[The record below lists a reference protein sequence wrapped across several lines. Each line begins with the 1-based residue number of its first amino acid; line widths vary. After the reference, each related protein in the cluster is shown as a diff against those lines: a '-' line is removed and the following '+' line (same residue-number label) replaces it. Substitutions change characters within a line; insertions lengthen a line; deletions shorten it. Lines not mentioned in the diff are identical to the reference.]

1 MSSIVR
7 DTFLAILQKRPAAR
21 LDVSAGNGLARP
33 TETASARGK
42 GDHVPFVRLQLLKKR
57 VVVRA
62 AARVASNRGL
72 THPHTANSDKAVQRA
87 SDRRVRSCLPR
98 RFGRRNGDPPL
109 NLGIADE
116 GGQEALGALCHHGIA
131 APDEDPLA

>member
-1 MSSIVR
+1 MSSTVH

-72 THPHTANSDKAVQRA
+72 THPHTANSDKAVHVPQTDA
-87 SDRRVRSCLPR
+87 
-98 RFGRRNGDPPL
+98 
-109 NLGIADE
+109 
-116 GGQEALGALCHHGIA
+116 
-131 APDEDPLA
+131 